1 LEDLKKSLE
10 NKVSSDKDL
19 TNRLANITN
28 NFTKLEQ
35 AQLSLQKRAEEL
47 GEENQKM
54 KSQARRVTDSTAHIA
69 ELEGDCHVYR
79 ETFKDQEQAYHQLQ
93 EKYRQREQV
102 LEYERQLFQ
111 RLKAG
116 GGGISDEDEA
126 LHKHLMELE
135 KENAELQS
143 EKSQAQNQVS
153 NLSKISTGNAKA
165 VDELKSM
172 RMRLSQLEIDSDDL
186 SAENARLKNTVRTLT
201 ENLKAQW
208 KKRDAKVQINR

>member
-1 LEDLKKSLE
+1 MQVAEYRDRHETVAAMKRVIAELETELKSAIAKEARIRRKYSELEDLKKSLE

-35 AQLSLQKRAEEL
+35 AQLSQQKRAEEL
-47 GEENQKM
+47 GEENQKL
-54 KSQARRVTDSTAHIA
+54 KSQARRVNDSTARIA

-102 LEYERQLFQ
+102 LENERQLFQ

-116 GGGISDEDEA
+116 GGVISDEDEA
-126 LHKHLMELE
+126 LHKQLMELE
-135 KENAELQS
+135 KENAEL
-143 EKSQAQNQVS
+143 KKM
-153 NLSKISTGNAKA
+153 LSGSLLKNRVLEEVNAK
-165 VDELKSM
+165 K
-172 RMRLSQLEIDSDDL
+172 
-186 SAENARLKNTVRTLT
+186 
-201 ENLKAQW
+201 W
-208 KKRDAKVQINR
+208 